1 MSGGGEA
8 MRLLLADARGEAIAL
23 RLHRAAPERLSAPLA
38 VESDLGAALG
48 AARAGCV
55 VVGPLEPLIEA
66 LAPLLVEGRAP
77 ALLVAVAVDG
87 QAVVPLRGGEQAEQ
101 LARALAAP
109 LAVLPALTSG
119 GALAPLPGRLAVVGL
134 GPGSPELLAPQAR
147 EELARA
153 QDILGYATYVEMAG
167 PFRADQVVHP
177 TDNRQELERARAALD
192 LAASGRHV
200 VMVSSGDPGIF
211 AMATAILEAL
221 EEGRPAWEA
230 VDLVVVPGIS
240 AAQATAARA
249 GAPLGHDCCILS
261 LSDNLKPWAVI
272 LERLELAARADLV
285 LALYNPISRARPWQL
300 GEALERLRTLRAPH
314 TPVVLG
320 RDIARPGERL
330 TLTTLGALRPEEV
343 DMRTL
348 VIVGSSQTRCIDRP
362 GASPWVYTPRWY
374 PEPSA

>member
-1 MSGGGEA
+1 M
-8 MRLLLADARGEAIAL
+8 
-23 RLHRAAPERLSAPLA
+23 
-38 VESDLGAALG
+38 
-48 AARAGCV
+48 
-55 VVGPLEPLIEA
+55 
-66 LAPLLVEGRAP
+66 VEGRAP